1 MLPALLADADPLPRG
16 PPVLGLVD
24 GERHAVRDVGVLL
37 ADDRVQH
44 RQRLLPGERG
54 PEEAVL
60 VVARVTL
67 KWRNDVDIQ
76 ICQKNGKIGC
86 VIPCCKLQHGITQP
100 ILRHF

>member
-1 MLPALLADADPLPRG
+1 MLPALLADADTLPRG

-67 KWRNDVDIQ
+67 KWQNDVDIWVLSE
-76 ICQKNGKIGC
+76 NGGPSRY
-86 VIPCCKLQHGITQP
+86 IPGLYEDLNLSP
-100 ILRHF
+100 D